1 MPGFLMLGG
10 GEFQKSHEQADQFAL
25 QQAGGASAR
34 VLIIASG
41 PGSPQAVN
49 WFRSLGAPNP
59 AVFSLAAPPASGQP
73 DLLAHLA
80 GANLIYLTGENPG
93 SLLAG
98 LQNSNAGAALK
109 AALARGAV
117 VGGVAGGAQVL
128 MEYIYEPVEGQIRPG
143 LGLVPNAVFVPHFN
157 GAGRKW
163 VPAIRAALP
172 QALLIGVDEKV
183 AVIGQGND
191 WQVHGRGWITVY
203 RQGKPFKY
211 QGGQPFKLIS

>member
-1 MPGFLMLGG
+1 MPGFILLGGG
-10 GEFQKSHEQADQFAL
+10 GEFQKGQEPSDQFAL
-25 QQAGGASAR
+25 QQAGGAAAR
-34 VLIIASG
+34 VLIITSG
-41 PGSPQAVN
+41 PDSPQGVN
-49 WFRSLGAPNP
+49 WFRSLGASNP
-59 AVFSLAAPPASGQP
+59 AAFSLAASGQP